1 MGGSSKNSSSNNYKT
16 NYLGTSTTK
25 NPYVTSTTNNNGTTS
40 SFKPNTAMETIYN
53 SVNQNIGNLLNEY
66 INPTLESNTNKA
78 LLNNFA
84 NVMQSQSKQN
94 LENNIINPLTQR
106 NMIRSSQATDL
117 YKKEAENTNSNI
129 ANFANNLLANSQA
142 NTADMI
148 TNLLNAYLQGYNIVS
163 DNQAQSLATSKA
175 NGSSFSTTNTDNF
188 GGKNIGFNASNFVT
202 SLLNAAL

>member
-84 NVMQSQSKQN
+84 NVLQSQSKQN

-117 YKKEAENTNSNI
+117 YKKEVENTNSNI

-148 TNLLNAYLQGYNIVS
+148 TNLLNAYLQGYNIVN
-163 DNQAQSLATSKA
+163 DNQAQSLATSKS
-175 NGSSFSTTNTDNF
+175 NGASLSTNNTKNS
-188 GGKNIGFNASNFVT
+188 GGQNIGFNASNFVT